1 MNRRGTWGRG
11 ERHGR
16 GAHQN
21 DKATGAAAA
30 PVAIGSALET
40 ALFGCSGSAEGPP
53 ARGGRRAEQRD
64 EDSEVGEVAAPKIS
78 GRGTSEACHPGQAA
92 AATTRTHLIGSGLG
106 TSDPARRR
114 PDPAPVAG
122 GGEGRDEVCGREEVG
137 GGGEEIGGWA
147 REGRAE

>member
-1 MNRRGTWGRG
+1 MVLGGEEKGTVVVLTRTTGPQGPPQLPSPWGVLWRLLCSAAQGAQKARRRAGGAGPSSATRTLRWGRSP
-11 ERHGR
+11 HL
-16 GAHQN
+16 
-21 DKATGAAAA
+21 KS
-30 PVAIGSALET
+30 P
-40 ALFGCSGSAEGPP
+40 AEGR
-53 ARGGRRAEQRD
+53 ARH
-64 EDSEVGEVAAPKIS
+64 V
-78 GRGTSEACHPGQAA
+78 TPGQAA